1 MPFPWLSG
9 CLKCPSSSSP
19 SCSAHAR
26 HKKTTQDFHDTPKWK
41 RPRMRERLSE
51 ADLLMDA
58 TNGFTIL
65 ADGARLRLFQRG
77 VEVRG
82 GNQQSV
88 GRPKIHRRSQASFVR
103 QPLNSQDG
111 AGRAGSGRDYR
122 RLGSLSRQ
130 PQVLGESQ

>member
-1 MPFPWLSG
+1 
-9 CLKCPSSSSP
+9 
-19 SCSAHAR
+19 
-26 HKKTTQDFHDTPKWK
+26 
-41 RPRMRERLSE
+41 MRERLSE

-88 GRPKIHRRSQASFVR
+88 GRPKIHRRSQASSVR
-103 QPLNSQDG
+103 QPLDSQDG